1 MIKSATH
8 LASSLSALAIAGA
21 MASIHAQPAA
31 AQTATNLQCNGCV
44 NSREVQN
51 GSIRAAD
58 LAPGLAFG
66 RTVLVQ
72 SNGATNVA
80 NCNRL
85 RNALAQID
93 DASIG
98 NPVLVKLERG
108 TYNCGSTPL
117 AMKPF
122 VTIEGAGRSF
132 SRIIGNTASDEGVVA
147 GANEAALR
155 HLSVEHAANGSGLAV
170 GINTLGRRVSLT
182 DVAIKVDSATAGNMF
197 GILAPGGFLDLT
209 NVSVQTNNPGRGGQ
223 GINATSGAKLNMMNV
238 WVRNFSGAGNP
249 AALQLF
255 DSSATGHG
263 VLFSSNFFGL
273 LGAGN
278 SVFELVGGTV
288 IGGRGVATGFTG
300 SFTCVGIA
308 KEVAGAL
315 NLRAAD
321 CS

>member
-1 MIKSATH
+1 VIKSATH